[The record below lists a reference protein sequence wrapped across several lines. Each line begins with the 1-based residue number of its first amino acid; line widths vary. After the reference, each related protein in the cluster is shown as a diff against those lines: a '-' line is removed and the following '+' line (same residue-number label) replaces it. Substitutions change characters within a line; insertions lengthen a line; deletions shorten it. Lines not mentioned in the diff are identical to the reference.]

1 MLWRLYENEHKGR
14 ELKGRIF
21 SAPNLAQYISENGVS
36 ELENT
41 EIAVKVE
48 DLIVAVED
56 SKVSVGVVD
65 GKSQVIVSG
74 VDGSGVHQDIHIQED
89 AEILVFYPE
98 TDESVA
104 AQ

>member
-1 MLWRLYENEHKGR
+1 MLWRPYEHEYNGR
-14 ELKGRIF
+14 EAKGRIF

-41 EIAVKVE
+41 EISVKMN
-48 DLIVAVED
+48 DRITGVED

-65 GKSQVIVSG
+65 GNSQVIVSG

-98 TDESVA
+98 ADESVA